1 MTTCSDVVIVKNK
14 NIDVAPKMGGYSQ
27 NQCGTPTTWTSIP
40 AGVTKI
46 TLRVKCREG
55 GCNAK
60 LKSIAFDIFE
70 SDQSTPLQG
79 ASPAGDAYGNPSLDA
94 CNANYKDQ
102 SVWQDYSVNSV
113 NTIIYDVSSS
123 SARERKVRVQV
134 PVFNYL
140 VAMHTASVGR
150 NIRSSTNYS
159 VSPPPPPPNACLN
172 FNWYHSFAL
181 VVTTAT
187 GTAPTCTSR
196 TRGRGLN
203 SPRTSAS
210 RWPPH
215 SAIRRTA
222 RIGSASS
229 GASATRTASTMA
241 TSARRMAIRAT
252 APPECATARGTRA
265 PHAGT
270 STPRHRRDPCDA
282 DTRIG

>member
-159 VSPPPPPPNACLN
+159 VSPPPPKRLLKLQ
-172 FNWYHSFAL
+172 L
-181 VVTTAT
+181 VSQLRSRGDHCNGNCANMYIADAWAWIELTAHKCVTVA
-187 GTAPTCTSR
+187 APQC
-196 TRGRGLN
+196 N
-203 SPRTSAS
+203 PKNCKD
-210 RWPPH
+210 W
-215 SAIRRTA
+215 
-222 RIGSASS
+222 
-229 GASATRTASTMA
+229 
-241 TSARRMAIRAT
+241 
-252 APPECATARGTRA
+252 ECKQWCECYKDGVNYGDQCAEDG
-265 PHAGT
+265 
-270 STPRHRRDPCDA
+270 DPCDCSS
-282 DTRIG
+282 